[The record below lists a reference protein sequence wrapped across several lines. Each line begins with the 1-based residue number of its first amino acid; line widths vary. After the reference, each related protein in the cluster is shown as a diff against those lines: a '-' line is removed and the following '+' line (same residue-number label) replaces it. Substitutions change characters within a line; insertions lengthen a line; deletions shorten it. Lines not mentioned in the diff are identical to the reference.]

1 MARLQMTYQL
11 AHAAGMDA
19 ANRSMRKAGRTSW
32 NEEDYNVGV
41 SEQNRLWP
49 GDINGL
55 WPAET
60 GVANA
65 SV

>member
-1 MARLQMTYQL
+1 MARLQMTYHL
-11 AHAAGMDA
+11 ARAAGMDA

-41 SEQNRLWP
+41 VEQNRLWP

-55 WPAET
+55 WPTET
-60 GVANA
+60 ETPHV
-65 SV
+65 